1 MNSENLT
8 DAEIR
13 ALGWQALVDKLG
25 PSGALRFAL
34 QTERGYGDYAD
45 LRHQMLGKLS
55 VDELLD
61 RMRQGKRKPRRAQH
75 ALHGGEASKA
85 RTTRSRSTRRAP

>member
-1 MNSENLT
+1 MNSETLT

-34 QTERGYGDYAD
+34 QTERGYGDYAEM
-45 LRHQMLGKLS
+45 RHQMLGALS
-55 VDELLD
+55 VDELLE
-61 RMRQGKRKPRRAQH
+61 RMRAGKPKASGTTGKKKGTARR
-75 ALHGGEASKA
+75 
-85 RTTRSRSTRRAP
+85 TIRRRR

>member
-1 MNSENLT
+1 MNSEKLT

-34 QTERGYGDYAD
+34 QTERGYGDYAE

-55 VDELLD
+55 VDELLTQ
-61 RMRQGKRKPRRAQH
+61 MRQSKRKPRR
-75 ALHGGEASKA
+75 
-85 RTTRSRSTRRAP
+85 TRRSSP